1 LAAFTTQLAAPHI
14 SGKNGG
20 CRTGNV
26 RQLQE
31 IMVRCAMKR
40 SRTNRPGY
48 HVSYQGNDNAKA
60 VPELA
65 DTEWVERM

>member
-1 LAAFTTQLAAPHI
+1 
-14 SGKNGG
+14 
-20 CRTGNV
+20 
-26 RQLQE
+26 
-31 IMVRCAMKR
+31 MVRCAMKR